1 MREGKKI
8 NFVTVT
14 KKRSSNEHT
23 LLKRTKDGINDDNLE
38 NA

>member
-14 KKRSSNEHT
+14 KKRSSNEHR